1 MWPTSTVAFVIQLVS
16 EQGWS
21 GSKACPIPTF
31 YRTCQQQRGRN
42 KGYTD
47 LQGKNKGLRWFS
59 FISSSHLCDQSQCQ
73 KKRTSSPSFPS
84 APFPAGLIL
93 AHHPTSLHWRRWEAG
108 PALAGAGAGWRECR
122 AAAPTRGT
130 KNSYLEK
137 GSPNFYTHRLWS
149 GTMSKQET
157 KIRKLASLPITKS
170 VGMSLGLFHVQ
181 FPQDLTC
188 SPIMP
193 VGTHDPKSHRKP
205 VWITYKYFNICQ
217 KH

>member
-1 MWPTSTVAFVIQLVS
+1 MWSSWYLSKVGQAPKPVLYPLSTEPASSKEAETKATLTYRVKTK
-16 EQGWS
+16 GW
-21 GSKACPIPTF
+21 
-31 YRTCQQQRGRN
+31 Q
-42 KGYTD
+42 
-47 LQGKNKGLRWFS
+47 WFS
-59 FISSSHLCDQSQCQ
+59 FISSSHLCDQSKCQ

-137 GSPNFYTHRLWS
+137 SSPNFYTHRLWS